1 VTRLRG
7 VLGLLGCL
15 VLALVVAV
23 VAPDPAQDL
32 RRRWTDGEVGAW
44 AASPDR
50 VARVGAVS
58 VVRSA
63 DPGYGQPFTTGQAL
77 VVTEIDVQVL
87 HRRTQLSRVYLSTRD
102 GQQYDPRS
110 EFVAAGP
117 SLTQPGFTRH
127 STLVFEVPLRRLDGA
142 ELVVDADGA
151 SVDGYADAIRVDLG
165 LRDPV
170 RVGPETVTPAESTVT
185 TT

>member
-1 VTRLRG
+1 MTRLRG

-23 VAPDPAQDL
+23 VAPEAGQDV
-32 RRRWTDGEVGAW
+32 RRRWAEGEVGAW
-44 AASPDR
+44 VASPDR
-50 VARVGAVS
+50 VARVRAVS

-63 DPGYGQPFTTGQAL
+63 DRGYGELFTTSRAL
-77 VVTEIDVQVL
+77 VVAEVDVQVR
-87 HRRTQLSRVYLSTRD
+87 HRMTQLSKVYLSTRD
-102 GQQYDPRS
+102 GQEYDPRP
-110 EFVAAGP
+110 EFIAAG
-117 SLTQPGFTRH
+117 LTQTQPGFTRH
-127 STLVFEVPLRRLDGA
+127 ATLVFEVPTRRLDGA

-165 LRDPV
+165 LHDPV